1 MAVSEAL
8 GERRSVRGDSCTFIP
23 EDNPE
28 ALVKLLHSVL

>member
-1 MAVSEAL
+1 MAVSTAL
-8 GERRSVRGDSCTFIP
+8 GDRRNDSRTFIP